1 MSKFVTLHGF
11 GGNSGNDGIELNFEI
26 VGGTTEPENPKENTI
41 WVNTDVEIT
50 SYMFSVS
57 EPESLIDGMV
67 WISTSNDSSCKFNV
81 LNENGIV
88 VCPMSAKQYINGE
101 WVTVSCKSY
110 INEEWKDWGV
120 YLFDYGFT
128 GYAWQARGWKEANAG
143 NQAAIAPSVTQ
154 QSDGSLLLRMT
165 GNGNLHMSGGVYEL
179 SSDINLS
186 QFKTLHS
193 EGVGVRV
200 CNRGA
205 AGISAGTIAAT
216 SDSDNDGIQTLDISG
231 LSGNYDI
238 VIALIVS
245 GSGTASCVL
254 KRVWLTM

>member
-11 GGNSGNDGIELNFEI
+11 GGSGGSGSELNFEI
-26 VGGTTEPENPKENTI
+26 VGGTTQPTNPTENTI

-110 INEEWKDWGV
+110 IDEEWKDWGV

-128 GYAWQARGWKEANAG
+128 GYAWQARGWKEVDAS
-143 NQAAIAPSVTQ
+143 NQSAIAPSVTQ

-165 GNGNLHMSGGVYEL
+165 GSGKHMSGGVYEL
-179 SSDINLS
+179 ASDINLS

-193 EGVGVRV
+193 EGVGLRV

-205 AGISAGTIAAT
+205 SGITPGTIAST
-216 SDSDNDGIQTLDISG
+216 SDPNADGIQTLD
-231 LSGNYDI
+231 LSNINGNYDI

-245 GSGTASCVL
+245 GSSTASCVL